1 MPYLM
6 VQTNKALPATQKG
19 EFLAIA
25 SQTVAEALGKP
36 ERLVM
41 VALED
46 ETPMVFGGDHA
57 PCVYMELKSIG
68 LPQERTAEL
77 SESLCSLIEKT
88 LGIARERIFIEFAD
102 AERHMWGYNGETF
115 AK

>member
-6 VQTNKALPATQKG
+6 VQTNQTIPSDQKG
-19 EFLAIA
+19 EFLAAA
-25 SQTVAEALGKP
+25 SQSVAEALGKP
-36 ERLVM
+36 ERFVM

-46 ETPMVFGGDHA
+46 DTPMVFGGDHA

-68 LPQERTAEL
+68 LPEDRTTEL
-77 SESLCSLIEKT
+77 SEMLCSLAEKT
-88 LGIARERIFIEFAD
+88 LGIGRERTYIEFAG
-102 AERHMWGYNGETF
+102 AERHMWGFNGGTF

>member
-6 VQTNKALPATQKG
+6 VKTNQPVPSTPKG
-19 EFLAIA
+19 EFLALA

-46 ETPMVFGGDHA
+46 ESSMVFGGDHA

-77 SESLCSLIEKT
+77 SESLCTLIEKT
-88 LGIARERIFIEFAD
+88 LGIVRERIFIEFAD
-102 AERHMWGYNGETF
+102 AERHMWGYNGGTF